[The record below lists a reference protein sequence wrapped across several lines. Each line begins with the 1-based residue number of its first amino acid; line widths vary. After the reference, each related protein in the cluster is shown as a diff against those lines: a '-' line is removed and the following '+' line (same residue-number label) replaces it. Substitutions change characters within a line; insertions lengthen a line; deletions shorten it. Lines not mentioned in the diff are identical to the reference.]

1 MSRLAPAALALLAL
15 ACDSAPTVVEPHT
28 IPPAPA
34 ADTAR
39 AQPEPEPEIRLEG
52 IWHNAH
58 TLNDGRD
65 TIQLVAH
72 LRPTLPWCPV
82 MYKGQC
88 TPLSARGFSYN
99 VGGQVKW
106 VRGGHDARTPHP
118 NDVFWPDPFSWG
130 PWSASRPNIVTFQV
144 EPNVV
149 LNIGVPE
156 EVGVCEHGTY
166 AEFKGSFN
174 EDGTELTGT
183 FSYECNY
190 LLPGIPNTYLN
201 PTGTITLRRWE
212 NP

>member
-15 ACDSAPTVVEPHT
+15 ACDSAPIVVEPHP
-28 IPPAPA
+28 IPSAPV

-39 AQPEPEPEIRLEG
+39 AQPESEPELRLEG
-52 IWHNAH
+52 RWHNAH

-65 TIQLVAH
+65 TIQVVAD
-72 LRPTLPWCPV
+72 LMPGYPWCPV

-88 TPLSARGFSYN
+88 TPLAARGFSYN
-99 VGGQVKW
+99 IGGQVKW
-106 VRGGHDARTPHP
+106 TRGGHDARYPHP
-118 NDVFWPDPFSWG
+118 NDVFWPETLVRVPWPRVNGISWG
-130 PWSASRPNIVTFQV
+130 S
-144 EPNVV
+144 EPQVV

-156 EVGVCEHGTY
+156 EVGVCERGTY

-190 LLPGIPNTYLN
+190 LLPGIPNSYLN